1 MVGMDPFAM
10 LILLAAGLAVLGC
23 AVVAGLALIAW
34 LVFRAVIRATV
45 TATRAAMR

>member
-1 MVGMDPFAM
+1 MEGMDPFSM

-23 AVVAGLALIAW
+23 AVAVGLLLVAW

-45 TATRAAMR
+45 SATRAAMR